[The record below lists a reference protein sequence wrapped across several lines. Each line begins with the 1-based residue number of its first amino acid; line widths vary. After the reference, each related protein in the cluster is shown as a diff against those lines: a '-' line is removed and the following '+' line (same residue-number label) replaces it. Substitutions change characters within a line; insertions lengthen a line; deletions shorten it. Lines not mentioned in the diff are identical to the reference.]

1 MSSATNQE
9 SSMLRDRSARPRFGC
24 KGPAAENWLRE
35 LGLDVPAPA
44 NSWSCERGD
53 VLVARLATSEFLVE
67 SLSPASTRMGEVAA
81 SLLDPVQRRAGLYP
95 VPRQDKVLELAGA
108 RANDVLVE
116 TCNVDFRPLARDARP
131 QDGPLVLT
139 SMIGVG
145 VTVIARRDGGD
156 VTYTIWCDPS
166 FGEYFAATLAGIA
179 NDLSSRTTR

>member
-1 MSSATNQE
+1 MSGAVLEE
-9 SSMLRDRSARPRFGC
+9 SPMLRDRSARPRFGC
-24 KGPAAENWLRE
+24 KGPGAENWLRE

-53 VLVARLATSEFLVE
+53 VLVARLATAEFLVE

-81 SLLDPVQRRAGLYP
+81 SLLDPAQRRVGLYP
-95 VPRQDKVLELAGA
+95 VLRQDKVLELAGA

-131 QDGPLVLT
+131 QNGPLVLT

-156 VTYTIWCDPS
+156 VSYTIWCDPS
-166 FGEYFAATLAGIA
+166 FAGYFAATLAGIA
-179 NDLSSRTTR
+179 NDLSSGTTR